1 MTEGEFLS
9 CSFKQF
15 LAFAVTGNSKTATD
29 SGVRTNNDLRFL
41 LEFVLII
48 VALQWLLASRA
59 RRACPQLDWGSAG
72 QPRYQDAPTSSGAH
86 GRPLKYRSPRAMFSE
101 TLLPP

>member
-29 SGVRTNNDLRFL
+29 SGVRTSN
-41 LEFVLII
+41 VLII

-101 TLLPP
+101 KLLPPQIVPPRS